1 MSTTDNKNETMP
13 LLKASILVVLIF
25 LVCAQ
30 FIRSYA
36 VLKLQDNGMS
46 PLFAKDLSWLLV
58 PTILGILMAPIL
70 RDNWPALRSL
80 FRLRNLTARLIF
92 ASIAL
97 GVVLRLA
104 QWGGKIT
111 FASFRLVSSSDPD
124 AIIGPLFAFNCPPTP
139 TLAMTIL
146 ISVFLTPILE
156 EVVHRGF
163 LLHPLLRRGRV
174 VAIIGSAI
182 MFGIFHAPQTMPSAT
197 VIGLFLAVQFLN
209 SRTLWACTITHATY
223 NALVIFDWHCIN
235 TIWNPDRISHTTAA
249 VGVLSLSLLIV
260 SLALAALLTGRNWYS
275 QNRGAMRPDRD
286 L

>member
-1 MSTTDNKNETMP
+1 MSTTEDQNEVMP
-13 LLKASILVVLIF
+13 LLKASIVVVLLF

-30 FIRSYA
+30 LARAYV
-36 VLKLQDNGMS
+36 VLKLQGNGMT
-46 PLFAKDLSWLLV
+46 PLFAKELSWLLV

-70 RDNWPALRSL
+70 RSNWPALRNL
-80 FRLRNLTARLIF
+80 FRFNKLTARLVF

-104 QWGGKIT
+104 QWGGKISLT
-111 FASFRLVSSSDPD
+111 TYRFITSPDPES
-124 AIIGPLFAFNCPPTP
+124 IVGPLFAFNCPQAS
-139 TLAMTIL
+139 TLALTIL
-146 ISVFLTPILE
+146 ISVIFTPILE
-156 EVVHRGF
+156 EAIHRGF

-182 MFGIFHAPQTMPSAT
+182 MFGIFHVPQTIPSAT

-209 SRTLWACTITHATY
+209 SRTLWACIITHATY

-235 TIWNPDRISHTTAA
+235 TFWNPDRITHAIAA

-260 SLALAALLTGRNWYS
+260 SLALAAILTGRNWYLTKPGRNAPRS
-275 QNRGAMRPDRD
+275 
-286 L
+286 